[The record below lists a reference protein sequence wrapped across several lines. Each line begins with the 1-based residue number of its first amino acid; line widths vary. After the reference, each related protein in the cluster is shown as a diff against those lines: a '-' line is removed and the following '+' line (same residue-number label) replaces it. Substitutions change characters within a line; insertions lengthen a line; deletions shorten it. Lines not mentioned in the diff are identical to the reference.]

1 MIPSPGAAAGG
12 RWPDEIDS
20 PAHPAPRAADAH
32 RVFFALEPPAP
43 THTHL
48 DVEINGHWP
57 WETTQLALTQTRPP
71 DEPPAPPP
79 E

>member
-1 MIPSPGAAAGG
+1 MLVLGG
-12 RWPDEIDS
+12 IVIIRTFLS
-20 PAHPAPRAADAH
+20 
-32 RVFFALEPPAP
+32 LS
-43 THTHL
+43 L

-57 WETTQLALTQTRPP
+57 WETTQLALTQTP